1 MNHRQIEKN
10 GMYKKML
17 IFFANPIN
25 SAVWAT
31 FARLATEIDNFVSLN
46 NSLSNYLQQHQAD
59 IKGVTQTKNDAFM
72 AMVNII
78 VNKAAKAYVW
88 ATDTANANLMQIFD
102 VQKSNFLSISETKAY
117 NQIKNIRDALI
128 DNIASMESVQLTEE
142 DVAIVNDAI
151 TAYENTIGTTG
162 AAQTHKTEGTKGI
175 DAVMIPI
182 DKSLALIDKLIV
194 SSYAASQ
201 PDIVN
206 EYLANRALDKLP
218 THHSGISINIT
229 DAETGADLEGAILA
243 VNGKTATSDID
254 GIAEIIKIM
263 PGTYNMSVSLASYA
277 TQILKTVIEKGKV
290 IELDVKMTKA

>member
-46 NSLSNYLQQHQAD
+46 NSLTNYLQQHQAD

-78 VNKAAKAYVW
+78 VNHAAKAYVW
-88 ATDTANANLMQIFD
+88 AVDTANANLIQIFD
-102 VQKSNFLSISETKAY
+102 VQKSDFLSISETKAY
-117 NQIKNIRDALI
+117 NQIKNIRDALSA
-128 DNIASMESVQLTEE
+128 NIASMESVQLTEE

-175 DAVMIPI
+175 DAVIIPI

-194 SSYAASQ
+194 SSYTASQ
-201 PDIVN
+201 PDMVK

-218 THHSGISINIT
+218 THHSGISIHIT
-229 DAETGADLEGAILA
+229 DAETSADLEGAILT
-243 VNGKTATSDID
+243 VNGKTAISDID

-263 PGTYNMSVSLASYA
+263 PGTYNMSVSIASYA
-277 TQILKTVIEKGKV
+277 TQTIKTVIEKGKV
-290 IELDVKMTKA
+290 TELDVKMIKA

>member
-1 MNHRQIEKN
+1 
-10 GMYKKML
+10 MYKKML

-25 SAVWAT
+25 SVVWAT
-31 FARLATEIDNFVSLN
+31 FARLATEIENFASLN

-59 IKGVTQTKNDAFM
+59 IKGVTHTKNGAFM
-72 AMVNII
+72 AMVNSI

-88 ATDTANANLMQIFD
+88 AVDSSNANLMQVFD
-102 VQKSNFLSISETKAY
+102 VQKSDFLHISETKAY
-117 NQIKNIRDALI
+117 NQIKNIRDALN

-142 DVAIVNDAI
+142 DVAMVNEAI
-151 TAYENTIGTTG
+151 SAYENTIGTTG

-194 SSYAASQ
+194 SSYTASQ
-201 PDIVN
+201 PDIVK

-254 GIAEIIKIM
+254 GIAEIIKVK
-263 PGTYNMSVSLASYA
+263 PGTYNMSVTLADYA

-290 IELDVKMTKA
+290 IELEVKMAKG

>member
-117 NQIKNIRDALI
+117 NQIKNIRDALN
-128 DNIASMESVQLTEE
+128 DNIDWMESVQLTED
-142 DVAIVNDAI
+142 DVATVNDAI
-151 TAYENTIGTTG
+151 TAYQNTIGTTG

>member
-1 MNHRQIEKN
+1 
-10 GMYKKML
+10 MYQKML

-25 SAVWAT
+25 ADVWAT
-31 FARLATEIDNFVSLN
+31 FERLVTEIVHFVSLN
-46 NSLSNYLQQHQAD
+46 NSLSNYLQQQNAD

-88 ATDTANANLMQIFD
+88 AVHTANANLMEIFD
-102 VQKSNFLSISETKAY
+102 IQKSDFLSISETKAY
-117 NQIKNIRDALI
+117 NQIKNIRDALS
-128 DNIASMESVQLTEE
+128 DNIASMTSVQLTED
-142 DVAIVNDAI
+142 DVAIVNDVV
-151 TAYENTIGTTG
+151 TGYENTIGTTG

-182 DKSLALIDKLIV
+182 DKSLAMIDKLIV
-194 SSYAASQ
+194 SSYTASQ
-201 PDIVN
+201 PDMVK

-218 THHSGISINIT
+218 THHSGISICIT

-243 VNGKTATSDID
+243 VNGKTSTSDID

-277 TQILKTVIEKGKV
+277 TQTTKIVIEKGRV
-290 IELDVKMTKA
+290 TELEVKMDKA

>member
-31 FARLATEIDNFVSLN
+31 FARLVTEIANFVSLN

-72 AMVNII
+72 SMVNSI

-88 ATDTANANLMQIFD
+88 AVDSSNANLMQIFD
-102 VQKSNFLSISETKAY
+102 VQKSDFLSISETKAY

-194 SSYAASQ
+194 SSYTSSQ
-201 PDIVN
+201 PDIVK

-254 GIAEIIKIM
+254 GMAEIIKIN
-263 PGTYNMSVSLASYA
+263 PGTYNMSVTLADYA

-290 IELDVKMTKA
+290 TELDVKMAKG

>member
-117 NQIKNIRDALI
+117 NQIKNIRDALN
-128 DNIASMESVQLTEE
+128 DNIDWMESVQLTEE
-142 DVAIVNDAI
+142 DVAMVNEAI
-151 TAYENTIGTTG
+151 SAYENTIGTTG

-194 SSYAASQ
+194 SSYTASQ
-201 PDIVN
+201 PDIVK

-254 GIAEIIKIM
+254 GMAEIIKIT
-263 PGTYNMSVSLASYA
+263 PGTYNLSVTLASYA
-277 TQILKTVIEKGKV
+277 PQTSKTVIEKGKV
-290 IELDVKMTKA
+290 TEIEIQMAKG

>member
-1 MNHRQIEKN
+1 
-10 GMYKKML
+10 ML

-31 FARLATEIDNFVSLN
+31 FARLVTEIANFVSLN

-72 AMVNII
+72 SMVNSI

-88 ATDTANANLMQIFD
+88 AVDSSNANLMQIFD
-102 VQKSNFLSISETKAY
+102 VQKSDFLSISETKAY

-194 SSYAASQ
+194 SSYTSSQ
-201 PDIVN
+201 PDIVK

-254 GIAEIIKIM
+254 GMAEIIKIN
-263 PGTYNMSVSLASYA
+263 PGTYNMSVTLADYA

-290 IELDVKMTKA
+290 TELDVKMAKG

>member
-31 FARLATEIDNFVSLN
+31 FARLVTEIANFVSLN

-72 AMVNII
+72 SMVNSI

-88 ATDTANANLMQIFD
+88 AVDSSNANLMQVFD
-102 VQKSNFLSISETKAY
+102 VQKSDFLHISETKAY
-117 NQIKNIRDALI
+117 NQIKNIRDALN

-142 DVAIVNDAI
+142 DVAMVNEAI
-151 TAYENTIGTTG
+151 SAYENTIGTTG

-194 SSYAASQ
+194 SSYTASQ
-201 PDIVN
+201 PDIVK

-254 GIAEIIKIM
+254 GMAEIIKIN
-263 PGTYNMSVSLASYA
+263 PGTYNMSVTLADYA

-290 IELDVKMTKA
+290 TELDVKMAKG

>member
-1 MNHRQIEKN
+1 MNHHQIEKN

-25 SAVWAT
+25 SVVWAT
-31 FARLATEIDNFVSLN
+31 FARLATEIENFASLN

-59 IKGVTQTKNDAFM
+59 IKGVTHTKNGAFM
-72 AMVNII
+72 AMVNSI

-88 ATDTANANLMQIFD
+88 AVDSSNANLMQVFD
-102 VQKSNFLSISETKAY
+102 VQKSDFLHISETKAY
-117 NQIKNIRDALI
+117 NQIKNIRDALN

-142 DVAIVNDAI
+142 DVAMVNEAI
-151 TAYENTIGTTG
+151 SAYENTIGTTG

-194 SSYAASQ
+194 SSYTASQ
-201 PDIVN
+201 PDIVK

-254 GIAEIIKIM
+254 GIAEIIKVK
-263 PGTYNMSVSLASYA
+263 PGTYNMSVTLADYA

-290 IELDVKMTKA
+290 IELEVKMAKG

>member
-1 MNHRQIEKN
+1 MNHHQIEKN

-25 SAVWAT
+25 SVVWAT
-31 FARLATEIDNFVSLN
+31 FARLATEIENFASLN

-59 IKGVTQTKNDAFM
+59 IKGVTHTKNGAFM
-72 AMVNII
+72 AMVNSI

-88 ATDTANANLMQIFD
+88 AVDSSNANLMQVFD
-102 VQKSNFLSISETKAY
+102 VQKSDFLHISETKAY
-117 NQIKNIRDALI
+117 NQIKNIRDALN

-142 DVAIVNDAI
+142 DVAIVNEAI
-151 TAYENTIGTTG
+151 SAYENTIGTTG

-194 SSYAASQ
+194 SSYTASQ
-201 PDIVN
+201 PDIVK

-254 GIAEIIKIM
+254 GIAEIIKVK
-263 PGTYNMSVSLASYA
+263 PGTYNMSVSLADYA

-290 IELDVKMTKA
+290 TELDVKMIKA

>member
-117 NQIKNIRDALI
+117 NQIKNIRDALN
-128 DNIASMESVQLTEE
+128 DNIDWMESVQLTED
-142 DVAIVNDAI
+142 DVATVNDAI
-151 TAYENTIGTTG
+151 TAYQNTIGTTG

-290 IELDVKMTKA
+290 TELDVKMIKA

>member
-1 MNHRQIEKN
+1 MNHHQIEKN

-25 SAVWAT
+25 SVVWAT
-31 FARLATEIDNFVSLN
+31 FARLATEIENFASLN

-72 AMVNII
+72 SMVNSI

-88 ATDTANANLMQIFD
+88 AVDSSNANLMQIFD
-102 VQKSNFLSISETKAY
+102 VQKSDFLSISETKAY

-194 SSYAASQ
+194 SSYTSSQ
-201 PDIVN
+201 PDIVK

-254 GIAEIIKIM
+254 GMAEIIKIN
-263 PGTYNMSVSLASYA
+263 PGTYNMSVTLADYA

-290 IELDVKMTKA
+290 TELDVKMAKG

>member
-17 IFFANPIN
+17 IFFANPAN
-25 SAVWAT
+25 SAVWAA

-78 VNKAAKAYVW
+78 VNNAAKAYVW
-88 ATDTANANLMQIFD
+88 AVDRANASLMQIFD
-102 VQKSNFLSISETKAY
+102 VQKSDFLSISETKAY
-117 NQIKNIRDALI
+117 NQIKNIRDALSA
-128 DNIASMESVQLTEE
+128 NIASMESVQLAEE
-142 DVAIVNDAI
+142 DVATVNEAI

-162 AAQTHKTEGTKGI
+162 AAQAHKTEGTKGI
-175 DAVMIPI
+175 DAIIIPI

-194 SSYAASQ
+194 SSYTASQ
-201 PDIVN
+201 PDMVK
-206 EYLANRALDKLP
+206 EYLANRTLDKLP
-218 THHSGISINIT
+218 TRHSGLSIHIT

-254 GIAEIIKIM
+254 GMAEIIKIM
-263 PGTYNMSVSLASYA
+263 PGTYNMSISLASYA
-277 TQILKTVIEKGKV
+277 TQTIKTVIEKGKV
-290 IELDVKMTKA
+290 TELDVKMIKA

>member
-1 MNHRQIEKN
+1 MNHHQIEKN

-17 IFFANPIN
+17 IFFADPIN
-25 SAVWAT
+25 ADVWAP
-31 FARLATEIDNFVSLN
+31 FARLVTEIANFVLLN

-59 IKGVTQTKNDAFM
+59 IKGVTQTKNGAFM
-72 AMVNII
+72 AMVNSI

-88 ATDTANANLMQIFD
+88 AVDSSNANLMQIFD
-102 VQKSNFLSISETKAY
+102 VQKSDFLSISETKAY
-117 NQIKNIRDALI
+117 NQIKNIRDALN
-128 DNIASMESVQLTEE
+128 DNIASMESVQLTED

-175 DAVMIPI
+175 DAVIVPI

-194 SSYAASQ
+194 SSYTASQ
-201 PDIVN
+201 PDMVK
-206 EYLANRALDKLP
+206 EYMANRALDKLP
-218 THHSGISINIT
+218 TRHSGLSMHLT

-243 VNGKTATSDID
+243 VNGKTTTSDID

-263 PGTYNMSVSLASYA
+263 PGTYNMNVSLAGFA
-277 TQILKTVIEKGKV
+277 TQTTKIVIEKGKV
-290 IELDVKMTKA
+290 TELEIKMAKG

>member
-1 MNHRQIEKN
+1 
-10 GMYKKML
+10 MYKKML

-25 SAVWAT
+25 SVVWAT
-31 FARLATEIDNFVSLN
+31 FARLATEIENFASLN

-59 IKGVTQTKNDAFM
+59 IKGVTQTKNGAFM
-72 AMVNII
+72 AMVNSI

-88 ATDTANANLMQIFD
+88 AVDSSNANLMQVFD
-102 VQKSNFLSISETKAY
+102 VQKSDFLHISETKAY
-117 NQIKNIRDALI
+117 NQIKNIRDALN

-142 DVAIVNDAI
+142 DVAMVNEAI
-151 TAYENTIGTTG
+151 SAYENTIGTTG

-194 SSYAASQ
+194 SSYTASQ
-201 PDIVN
+201 PDIVK

-254 GIAEIIKIM
+254 GIAEIIKVK
-263 PGTYNMSVSLASYA
+263 PGTYNMSVTLADYA

-290 IELDVKMTKA
+290 IELEVKMAKG